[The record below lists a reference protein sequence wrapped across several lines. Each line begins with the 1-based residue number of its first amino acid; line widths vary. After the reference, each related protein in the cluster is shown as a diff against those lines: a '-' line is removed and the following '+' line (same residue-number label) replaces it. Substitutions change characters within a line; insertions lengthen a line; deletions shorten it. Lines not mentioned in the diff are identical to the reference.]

1 MKCLKT
7 EFNDEEDNK
16 NDNKRFF
23 YRNIQTSDLNHYR
36 GQSFDSFLD
45 YTFRQKKNSIYKEK
59 SKAKI
64 LNYNY
69 ELEQTISL
77 NLEILLT
84 FISNSNSKSNN
95 SSKKIIIM
103 NDNKSRDTAESNS
116 AISTSAII
124 QLIKNIREKVKKKGE
139 INKNINNLINRI
151 NDRIDYNNK
160 YYLNIKEQK
169 LKFKQ
174 KISKNNNALDN
185 MDNYIIVMN
194 KKFYKI
200 QTYIDKILVNK
211 KNKIL
216 NSNHNNN
223 NIFDFIF
230 SFIANNKKII
240 NIKKEIKKY
249 NTEISDIKIENEFIK
264 EEKELYRDKNN
275 YNLIRCMEFYRRIIY
290 DLYHNLKSMKKRFHI
305 IIEIM
310 DFLNLGNIVK
320 FTQKKSEENPNFEIE
335 FSKINKES
343 SIDIFPNVN
352 KSFNFSIAFDE

>member
-7 EFNDEEDNK
+7 EINDDEDNK

-36 GQSFDSFLD
+36 GQTFDSFLD

-84 FISNSNSKSNN
+84 FMNNSKSNN
-95 SSKKIIIM
+95 NNKKIIIM

-116 AISTSAII
+116 TISTSAII

-139 INKNINNLINRI
+139 INRNINNLINKI
-151 NDRIDYNNK
+151 NDRIDYNKN
-160 YYLNIKEQK
+160 YYLKIKEQK

-200 QTYIDKILVNK
+200 QTYIDKIIVNK
-211 KNKIL
+211 KNNIL
-216 NSNHNNN
+216 NNNKHN

-230 SFIANNKKII
+230 AFFANNKKAI
-240 NIKKEIKKY
+240 NFKKEIKNY

-264 EEKELYRDKNN
+264 EEKELYSDKSN
-275 YNLIRCMEFYRRIIY
+275 YDLIRCMEFYRRINFE
-290 DLYHNLKSMKKRFHI
+290 LYHRLKSVKKRFNL

-343 SIDIFPNVN
+343 SIDLFPNVN
-352 KSFNFSIAFDE
+352 KSINFSITLDG

>member
-7 EFNDEEDNK
+7 EINDDEDNK

-36 GQSFDSFLD
+36 GQTFDSFLD

-84 FISNSNSKSNN
+84 FMNNSKSNN
-95 SSKKIIIM
+95 NNKKIIIM

-116 AISTSAII
+116 TISTSAII

-139 INKNINNLINRI
+139 INRNINNLINKI
-151 NDRIDYNNK
+151 NDRIDYNKN
-160 YYLNIKEQK
+160 YYLKIKEQK

-200 QTYIDKILVNK
+200 QTYIDKIIVNK
-211 KNKIL
+211 KNNIL
-216 NSNHNNN
+216 NSNKHN

-230 SFIANNKKII
+230 AFIANNKKAI
-240 NIKKEIKKY
+240 NIKKEIKNYK
-249 NTEISDIKIENEFIK
+249 TEISDIKIENEFIK
-264 EEKELYRDKNN
+264 EEKELYSDKSN
-275 YNLIRCMEFYRRIIY
+275 YDLIRCMEFYRRINFE
-290 DLYHNLKSMKKRFHI
+290 LYHRLKSVKKRFNL

-343 SIDIFPNVN
+343 SIDLFPNVN
-352 KSFNFSIAFDE
+352 KSINFSITLDE

>member
-7 EFNDEEDNK
+7 EINDDEDNK

-36 GQSFDSFLD
+36 GQTFDSFLD

-84 FISNSNSKSNN
+84 FMNNSKSNN
-95 SSKKIIIM
+95 NNKKIIIM

-116 AISTSAII
+116 TISTSAII

-139 INKNINNLINRI
+139 INRNINNLINKI
-151 NDRIDYNNK
+151 NDRIDYNKN
-160 YYLNIKEQK
+160 YYLKIKEQK

-200 QTYIDKILVNK
+200 QTYIDKIIVNK
-211 KNKIL
+211 KNNIL
-216 NSNHNNN
+216 NNNKHN

-230 SFIANNKKII
+230 AFIANNKKAI
-240 NIKKEIKKY
+240 NFKKEIKNY

-264 EEKELYRDKNN
+264 EEKELYSDKSN
-275 YNLIRCMEFYRRIIY
+275 YDLIRCMEFYRRINFE
-290 DLYHNLKSMKKRFHI
+290 LYHRLKSVKKRFNL

-343 SIDIFPNVN
+343 SIDLFPNVN
-352 KSFNFSIAFDE
+352 KSINFSITLDE

>member
-7 EFNDEEDNK
+7 EINDDEDNK

-36 GQSFDSFLD
+36 GQTFDSFLD

-84 FISNSNSKSNN
+84 FMNNSKSNN
-95 SSKKIIIM
+95 NNKKIIIM

-116 AISTSAII
+116 TISTSAII

-139 INKNINNLINRI
+139 INRNINNLINKI
-151 NDRIDYNNK
+151 NDRIDYNKN
-160 YYLNIKEQK
+160 YYLKIKEQK

-200 QTYIDKILVNK
+200 QTYIDKIIVNK
-211 KNKIL
+211 KNNIL
-216 NSNHNNN
+216 NSNKHN

-230 SFIANNKKII
+230 AFIANNKKAI
-240 NIKKEIKKY
+240 NFKKEIKNY

-264 EEKELYRDKNN
+264 EEKELYSDKSN
-275 YNLIRCMEFYRRIIY
+275 YDLIRCMEFYRRINFE
-290 DLYHNLKSMKKRFHI
+290 LYHRLKSVKKRFNL

-343 SIDIFPNVN
+343 SIDLFPNVN
-352 KSFNFSIAFDE
+352 KSINFSITLDE

>member
-7 EFNDEEDNK
+7 EYNDDEDNK

-23 YRNIQTSDLNHYR
+23 YRNVQTTDLTHYR
-36 GQSFDSFLD
+36 GQSYDTFLD

-69 ELEQTISL
+69 ELEQTISI

-84 FISNSNSKSNN
+84 FINNSKSNN
-95 SSKKIIIM
+95 SNKKIIIM

-116 AISTSAII
+116 TISTSAII

-139 INKNINNLINRI
+139 INKNINNLINKI
-151 NDRIDYNNK
+151 NDRIDYN
-160 YYLNIKEQK
+160 
-169 LKFKQ
+169 
-174 KISKNNNALDN
+174 
-185 MDNYIIVMN
+185 N

-200 QTYIDKILVNK
+200 QTYIDKIIINK
-211 KNKIL
+211 NNNIL
-216 NSNHNNN
+216 NSNHHN

-230 SFIANNKKII
+230 SFIANNKKAI

-264 EEKELYRDKNN
+264 EEKELYSDKKN
-275 YNLIRCMEFYRRIIY
+275 YDLIRCMEFYRRINV
-290 DLYHNLKSMKKRFHI
+290 DLYHRLKSMKKRFLI

-320 FTQKKSEENPNFEIE
+320 FIQKKSEDNSNFEIE

-343 SIDIFPNVN
+343 SIDLFPNVN
-352 KSFNFSIAFDE
+352 KGINFSIALDEWKIFYNNIN

>member
-7 EFNDEEDNK
+7 EINDDEDNK

-36 GQSFDSFLD
+36 GQTFDSFLD

-84 FISNSNSKSNN
+84 FMNNSKSNN
-95 SSKKIIIM
+95 NNKKIIIM

-116 AISTSAII
+116 TISTSAII

-139 INKNINNLINRI
+139 INRNINNLINKI
-151 NDRIDYNNK
+151 NDRIDYNKN
-160 YYLNIKEQK
+160 YYLKIKEQK

-174 KISKNNNALDN
+174 KISKNNNTLDN

-200 QTYIDKILVNK
+200 QTYIDKIIVNK
-211 KNKIL
+211 KNNIFNRNK
-216 NSNHNNN
+216 HN

-230 SFIANNKKII
+230 SFIANNKKAI
-240 NIKKEIKKY
+240 NIKKEIKNY

-264 EEKELYRDKNN
+264 EEKELYSDKSN
-275 YNLIRCMEFYRRIIY
+275 YDLIRCMEFYRRINFE
-290 DLYHNLKSMKKRFHI
+290 LYHRLKSVKKRFNL

-343 SIDIFPNVN
+343 SIDLFPNVN
-352 KSFNFSIAFDE
+352 KSINFSITLDE